1 MRHPQLK
8 LRMAVVGAI
17 LFAFYAALVAFFQSF
32 LSLPVV
38 LAGTLV
44 FAVAQYKLGK
54 YLALRSVGAQELP
67 EDEFQQ
73 LQSDVEALCE
83 EMDVPKPELRVA
95 RMGVPNAF
103 AVGRKGSGVVVVS
116 AMLLD
121 VLEPDEVRAVLAHEL
136 AHIRNRDVLMMV
148 IGQSIAAMLGIT
160 VFWLFALSDGII
172 TTIIGWVLSTL
183 VQLLVTVFVMAISR
197 YREYVADSDAAQYT
211 GNPTALARALTKID
225 AVGSHEEAPELPD
238 NVGAL
243 CIFGGKRGLLDILFA
258 SHPTMEKRI
267 EKLDPSVLDR
277 REQVLADLTR

>member
-8 LRMAVVGAI
+8 LRMAVVGAV

-54 YLALRSVGAQELP
+54 YLALRSVGAEDLP
-67 EDEFQQ
+67 EAEFQQ
-73 LQSDVEALCE
+73 LHRDVEALCE
-83 EMDVPKPELRVA
+83 EMDIPKPELKVA

-121 VLEPDEVRAVLAHEL
+121 VLEPEEVRAVLAHEL

-148 IGQSIAAMLGIT
+148 VGQSIAAMLGIT

-172 TTIIGWVLSTL
+172 TTIVGWILSTL

-197 YREYVADSDAAQYT
+197 YREYVADSDAAEYT

-258 SHPTMEKRI
+258 SHPAIEKRI

-277 REQVLADLTR
+277 RDQVLADLTR